1 MTKPTVEVAPSA
13 APPHALLIWCDL
25 TRIYVQMPSMH
36 GPCVIDYPRDA
47 HSISDILNLMK
58 SRHATEYAGAAYV
71 KPERPH
77 SLKSV
82 PVRDPR
88 FDNRQ
93 RTVVAELLRRKGIT
107 GGSR

>member
-1 MTKPTVEVAPSA
+1 MPKPTVEIAPSA

-25 TRIYVQMPSMH
+25 TRIFVQMPSMH

-47 HSISDILNLMK
+47 HGVSDVLNLMK
-58 SRHATEYAGAAYV
+58 ERHAIEYAGAIYH
-71 KPERPH
+71 KPALPH

-82 PVRDPR
+82 PTRDPR
-88 FDNRQ
+88 FDNKQ

-107 GGSR
+107 GRSR